1 MSHSDCCIFPF
12 FLSYRNAQIC
22 FTSSIPAASACWV
35 TKLVWDAYRRAW
47 RTQAIP
53 AVLGWPCQIEVEG
66 SQSLTLGSVP
76 SIWRALSENWIVQMH
91 KFGKCHSAEDRRRR
105 QTDVF
110 VYFLRA
116 CLLISNSQV
125 EQTLFISFALLSL
138 LFALTHLRND
148 NLFTKVNTALYLI
161 WCLSSLC
168 CKWLF

>member
-12 FLSYRNAQIC
+12 IFLSYRNAQIC

-76 SIWRALSENWIVQMH
+76 SIWRALSEKWIVQMH

-116 CLLISNSQV
+116 CLLISNSHAAGAN
-125 EQTLFISFALLSL
+125 TFYFFCSFISVVCTHSL
-138 LFALTHLRND
+138 E
-148 NLFTKVNTALYLI
+148 
-161 WCLSSLC
+161 
-168 CKWLF
+168 KW